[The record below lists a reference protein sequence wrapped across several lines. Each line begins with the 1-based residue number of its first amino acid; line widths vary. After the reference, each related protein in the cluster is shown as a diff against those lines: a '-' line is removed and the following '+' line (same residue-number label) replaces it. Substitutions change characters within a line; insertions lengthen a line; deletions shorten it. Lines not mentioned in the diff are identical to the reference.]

1 MELDKNLKESASGVK
16 ELEQDEEK
24 APRGCEFKGSDLPQI
39 LCLLALL
46 AQDIL
51 QLALTLFL

>member
-24 APRGCEFKGSDLPQI
+24 APRGYEGSDLPQI